1 MYLIKSLGS
10 SHIITTFV
18 TGLSLGKNRGLH
30 NFIKGD
36 YNLDINS
43 KIYPLKINEE
53 KKDKSWRKVFQEHMA
68 RTKWI
73 GGVADMN
80 RFKAGPY
87 TRFLS

>member
-43 KIYPLKINEE
+43 KMYPIKINEE
-53 KKDKSWRKVFQEHMA
+53 EKKTKVEERLSKSTYHDSLNYGQ
-68 RTKWI
+68 
-73 GGVADMN
+73 D
-80 RFKAGPY
+80 
-87 TRFLS
+87 